1 MKIIVVRCYCM
12 QIHLQPL
19 LSTAKGVD
27 EQRVLN
33 FENVLAAKNMVL
45 TRIR

>member
-1 MKIIVVRCYCM
+1 M
-12 QIHLQPL
+12 QIHLQPF
-19 LSTAKGVD
+19 LSTAKGVE

-33 FENVLAAKNMVL
+33 LENVLAAKNMIL

>member
-1 MKIIVVRCYCM
+1 M

-19 LSTAKGVD
+19 LSTAKGFD
-27 EQRVLN
+27 GQRVLN
-33 FENVLAAKNMVL
+33 FENVLAAKNIVL